1 MASLNILRSLRAPYP
16 DYKPGFWGQQ
26 TSTLNFCEED
36 YVLSFYCAEFC
47 NTLTNGLFLW
57 LGFKGIRNCLKYS
70 HPGIFLVAY
79 IGYIVVGMGSISF
92 HTTLKYPMQLV
103 DELSMIYT
111 TCLMMYASFSHSRSK
126 VFSRLLGVSLLA
138 LAAFIT
144 LYYYITKNPD
154 FHQTAYGLLTALVVF
169 RSMWVMESQLRPA
182 LKERDAE
189 TSGELL
195 RTMWAM
201 VVTGLAVFLGGY
213 LLWTLDN
220 EFCAQVTG
228 WRRSIGLPWAVLLE
242 GHAWWHLMTGLGG
255 NTTLIHCEP
264 DQANV
269 LFLIFSPATAYYYIT
284 WGIWLRRCLTGH
296 GDEYMLYWP
305 RLLTS
310 IPEVRR
316 VKEQG
321 AKQQ

>member
-1 MASLNILRSLRAPYP
+1 MASLNLLRSLRAPYP
-16 DYKPGFWGQQ
+16 DHRPGFWGEQ

-36 YVLSFYCAEFC
+36 YVLSFYCAELC
-47 NTLTNGLFLW
+47 NTVTNGLFLW
-57 LGFKGIRNCLKYS
+57 LGLKGIRNCIKYS

-79 IGYIVVGMGSISF
+79 IGYIVVGLGSISF
-92 HTTLKYPMQLV
+92 HATLKYPMQLV

-111 TCLMMYASFSHSRSK
+111 TCLMMYASFSYSRSRA
-126 VFSRLLGVSLLA
+126 VSSLLGLSLLA

-144 LYYYITKNPD
+144 LYYYITKDPD

-182 LKERDAE
+182 LKQRGAE
-189 TSGELL
+189 KSSELL

-201 VVTGLAVFLGGY
+201 VITGLAVFLGGY
-213 LLWTLDN
+213 LLWILDN

-242 GHAWWHLMTGLGG
+242 GHAWWHLMTGLG
-255 NTTLIHCEP
+255 
-264 DQANV
+264 
-269 LFLIFSPATAYYYIT
+269 AYYYIT
-284 WGIWLRRCLTGH
+284 WGIWLRRCLSGH
-296 GDEYMLYWP
+296 GDEYMLHWP

-316 VKEQG
+316 
-321 AKQQ
+321 AKQQNAKQQ